1 MDQNHRNNYFIS
13 KTDNNEMKLAI
24 TLQREL
30 IITKTEVIM
39 KTIYECSQ
47 RKSVNWGYLAVWS
60 FAVFSTM
67 YLISR
72 GIFNLTMALL
82 LLMALILTPSIMAFF
97 LFPLYIVADD
107 EGVGI
112 RTLARTNHIPYA
124 NIDRI
129 VRVDGQKLLSRI
141 PLIKVF
147 GSGGV
152 FGYVGWPH
160 LKGIGNIRSYVVDE
174 KNVFLIIRKKGI
186 PVAISVND
194 PDEFL
199 PYYLK
204 GGEI

>member
-1 MDQNHRNNYFIS
+1 
-13 KTDNNEMKLAI
+13 
-24 TLQREL
+24 
-30 IITKTEVIM
+30 M

-112 RTLARTNHIPYA
+112 RTLARTKHIPYA

-129 VRVDGQKLLSRI
+129 IRVNEQHLFSRFSTI
-141 PLIKVF
+141 RVF
-147 GSGGV
+147 GTRSAV
-152 FGYVGWPH
+152 GYLGWIH
-160 LKGIGNIRSYVVDE
+160 LKGIGTIRSFVIDE
-174 KNVFLIIRKKGI
+174 KNVFFIIRNQGI
-186 PVAISVND
+186 PIAISVND
-194 PDEFL
+194 PDGFL

-204 GGEI
+204 GGTK

>member
-1 MDQNHRNNYFIS
+1 M
-13 KTDNNEMKLAI
+13 
-24 TLQREL
+24 QREL
-30 IITKTEVIM
+30 FRTKTEAIM
-39 KTIYECSQ
+39 KTIYECSHSQ
-47 RKSVNWGYLAVWS
+47 WKSVNWVWVAVWF
-60 FAVFSTM
+60 FAVFSM
-67 YLISR
+67 MHLISK
-72 GIFNLTMALL
+72 GIFSLTIASLL
-82 LLMALILTPSIMAFF
+82 VLMVLILIPCIGGFF
-97 LFPLYIVADD
+97 FVPIYIVADD

-112 RTLARTNHIPYA
+112 RTLARTKHIPYA

-204 GGEI
+204 GGEK